1 MRLAGGTGAGM
12 PAQPVRDGL
21 TRLQGTERDAA
32 ALPHKGRGG
41 GQRPFRGIFRLYG
54 GFLPDHGGVQRRHRL
69 QKSLPA
75 PRFLVSPGT
84 GSPEPTR
91 YRPRG
96 GMRPHNSKTAHIEY
110 ILKLRYDELLHF
122 LNFCQTKGQGY
133 MFKIIEKKQL
143 SADVFYMKVTA
154 PDIARNRKAGQFVL
168 VQLDTDYGER
178 VPLTIA
184 DADGK
189 AGWIALVF
197 QAVGATTL
205 KLSRKQ
211 EGDCLA
217 AILGPLGNPTHIE
230 KVGTVV
236 CVGGGIGVAPLHPIV
251 QAYKAAGNKVI
262 VIMGARNKDLLIFE
276 NEMRALADELIIMTD
291 DGSAGTKGLVTEPLK
306 TLCEQNPK
314 PDEVVAIGPP
324 VMMKFCAATTK
335 PYGVHTVVSL
345 NTIMIDGTGMCGGCR
360 VTVGGETKFVC
371 VDGPEFDG
379 HLVDFDNMMMR
390 MKAFKTRE
398 QEDLHKCRM
407 QAQADT
413 LAGGN

>member
-1 MRLAGGTGAGM
+1 
-12 PAQPVRDGL
+12 
-21 TRLQGTERDAA
+21 
-32 ALPHKGRGG
+32 
-41 GQRPFRGIFRLYG
+41 
-54 GFLPDHGGVQRRHRL
+54 
-69 QKSLPA
+69 
-75 PRFLVSPGT
+75 
-84 GSPEPTR
+84 
-91 YRPRG
+91 
-96 GMRPHNSKTAHIEY
+96 
-110 ILKLRYDELLHF
+110 
-122 LNFCQTKGQGY
+122 

-143 SADVFYMKVTA
+143 SADVFYMKVEA

-168 VQLDTDYGER
+168 VQLDTEFGER

-184 DADGK
+184 DAN
-189 AGWIALVF
+189 ANEGWIALVF

-205 KLSRKQ
+205 KLSQKN
-211 EGDCLA
+211 EGDSVA

-251 QAYKAAGNKVI
+251 QAYKEAGNKVI

-276 NEMRALADELIIMTD
+276 EEMRNLADELYIMTD

-306 TLCEQNPK
+306 ALCEQNPK

-324 VMMKFCAATTK
+324 IMMKFCAATTK
-335 PYGVHTVVSL
+335 PYDVHTVVSF

-360 VTVGGETKFVC
+360 VSIGGETKFVC

-379 HLVDFDNMMMR
+379 HLVDWDNMMLR
-390 MKAFKTRE
+390 MKAFKERE

-407 QAQADT
+407 QMQADK
-413 LAGGN
+413 LAGEAK